1 MRNKIDCPFP
11 QVPNRPLNSHKHDKP
26 SCITCINLDESAW
39 NIPIFGLKKKK
50 IPQEPRAKCII
61 SWDNLYNDFIKGNHM
76 NLIFLYDFKNGL
88 GPPNV
93 DWVLSIIFSYNDEW
107 NDS

>member
-50 IPQEPRAKCII
+50 YPKSLGQNASSLGTI
-61 SWDNLYNDFIKGNHM
+61 FIKGNHM
-76 NLIFLYDFKNGL
+76 NLIFLYDLKNGL

-93 DWVLSIIFSYNDEW
+93 DWILSIIFSYNDEW